1 MLVALGNILVIAL
14 TFSLFIASLFLT
26 GFTHDLLLES
36 GVLLISIKLI
46 IMNYKNSLANKEV
59 IKKIDEIKEIL
70 SKK

>member
-1 MLVALGNILVIAL
+1 MLVDLGNILVIAL